1 MLIERF
7 SGTEGTKLLIE
18 EISRQPIISGLMG
31 ACEDVAAAGEL
42 LEVPAG
48 RVVIEERGRDN
59 DIYFV
64 IVGNLG
70 IFVNSKRIATR
81 FPGDSIGEMSIISH
95 FQERSASVIADS
107 DCLLLKISEE
117 KFSRIAEKYPHIWK
131 RLAGILSK
139 RLLQRNTL
147 IRRQSGKLRV
157 FVMSPVEALPI
168 ARAIETA
175 FAKES
180 FATAVWANGAFR
192 ASNYTLES
200 LETELEKSDF
210 AVVLAHSDNKT
221 AVSNEDW
228 PAPRD
233 NVVFELGYCIGRL
246 GRQRA
251 ILMEP
256 RGQKVQLPSD
266 LAGVTTIR
274 YEDEAGSDIGAVM
287 GPACNA
293 LRERILSLG
302 RNI

>member
-7 SGTEGTKLLIE
+7 TGAQGTRLLIE
-18 EISRQPIISGLMG
+18 EISRQPIISGIAG

-48 RVVIEERGRDN
+48 CQVIEERGHDN

-64 IVGNLG
+64 IFGSLG

-81 FPGDSIGEMSIISH
+81 VPGDSIGEMSIISH

-107 DCLLLKISEE
+107 DCVLLKISEK
-117 KFSRIAEKYPHIWK
+117 KFSEIAEKYPHIWK

-157 FVMSPVEALPI
+157 FVMSSVEALPI
-168 ARAIETA
+168 ARAIESA
-175 FAKES
+175 FAKEA
-180 FATAVWANGAFR
+180 FATAVWAKGAFR
-192 ASNYTLES
+192 ANTYTLES

-210 AVVLAHSDNKT
+210 AVVLAHPDDKT
-221 AVSNEDW
+221 AVSSEDW

-256 RGQKVQLPSD
+256 RGQKMQLPSD

-274 YEDEAGSDIGAVM
+274 YGDEAGSDIGTMM
-287 GPACNA
+287 GPACDA

>member
-7 SGTEGTKLLIE
+7 SGAQGTRLLIE
-18 EISRQPIISGLMG
+18 EISRQPIISGLTG

-48 RVVIEERGRDN
+48 RLVIEERGHDN

-64 IVGNLG
+64 IVGSLG

-95 FQERSASVIADS
+95 FQERSASAIADS

-117 KFSRIAEKYPHIWK
+117 KFSKIAEKYPHIWK

-157 FVMSPVEALPI
+157 FVISSIEALPV
-168 ARAIETA
+168 ARAIEGA
-175 FAKES
+175 FAKDS

-192 ASNYTLES
+192 VSSYTLES

-210 AVVLAHSDNKT
+210 AVVLAHPDEKT
-221 AVSNEDW
+221 APSHEDW
-228 PAPRD
+228 PTPRD
-233 NVVFELGYCIGRL
+233 KVVFELGFCIGKL

-256 RGQKVQLPSD
+256 RGQKMQLPSD
-266 LAGVTTIR
+266 LAGVTAIR
-274 YEDEAGSDIGAVM
+274 YDDEAGRDIGAAM
-287 GPACNA
+287 GPACDE

>member
-7 SGTEGTKLLIE
+7 AGEQGAGLLLE
-18 EISRQPIISGLMG
+18 EINRQPIISGIAG

-48 RVVIEERGRDN
+48 RLVIEERGHDN

-64 IVGNLG
+64 IFGSLG

-81 FPGDSIGEMSIISH
+81 SPGDSIGEMSIISH

-107 DCLLLKISEE
+107 DCVLLKISEA
-117 KFSRIAEKYPHIWK
+117 KFSKIAEKYPHIWK

-147 IRRQSGKLRV
+147 IRRQSGKLRL
-157 FVMSPVEALPI
+157 FVMSSLEALPV
-168 ARAIETA
+168 ARAIESA
-175 FAKES
+175 FAKDS

-192 ASNYTLES
+192 ESTYTLET

-210 AVVLAHSDNKT
+210 AVVLAHPDEKT
-221 AVSNEDW
+221 VPSHEDW
-228 PAPRD
+228 PTPRD
-233 NVVFELGYCIGRL
+233 KVVFELGFCIGKL

-256 RGQKVQLPSD
+256 RGRNARLPSD
-266 LAGVTTIR
+266 LAGITTIR
-274 YEDEAGSDIGAVM
+274 YDVGAGADISALM
-287 GPACNA
+287 SPACNQ
-293 LRERILSLG
+293 LREHILGLG